1 MFFRRV
7 RLKFFVIA
15 ISHLHDLVT
24 MVIYLPSPLPLSFSP
39 ACLQAMYPY
48 SEQGSGWSASLGSC
62 SYSPLQRQIF
72 QPTISPETEE
82 ATLNTSDLFLPYET
96 PFFGPLLSVLH
107 DKGCEFWFDRCIF
120 GLCPVFLQ
128 NDLHPMTSR
137 LAAPTLVATQYTVRS
152 GQLSWSSRRMVS
164 KWSSKS
170 FLTWGLVANNN
181 FCRVCYRFCEV

>member
-1 MFFRRV
+1 MSSGNVSIFGTGKRLIGFSWLMFLFPTAATNFSANDFPWNKGGV
-7 RLKFFVIA
+7 FK
-15 ISHLHDLVT
+15 
-24 MVIYLPSPLPLSFSP
+24 YLRPLPTMRNAILW
-39 ACLQAMYPY
+39 L
-48 SEQGSGWSASLGSC
+48 
-62 SYSPLQRQIF
+62 
-72 QPTISPETEE
+72 
-82 ATLNTSDLFLPYET
+82 
-96 PFFGPLLSVLH
+96 GPLLSVLH
-107 DKGCEFWFDRCIF
+107 DKGCELWFDRCIF

-128 NDLHPMTSR
+128 DDLHAMTSR